1 MLHALECT
9 MRWNA
14 VECGGMRWNAVELPK
29 SIEPGCRSTDVNGS
43 EVVDWGAPVLEDDG
57 GKISERE
64 SGTERAGQRDSDRDR
79 DRDRETERD
88 PALET

>member
-1 MLHALECT
+1 M
-9 MRWNA
+9 
-14 VECGGMRWNAVELPK
+14 ECGGTTEVNRAGLPVD
-29 SIEPGCRSTDVNGS
+29 DVNAS